1 MNTFTP
7 RQRRRGELTSGNR
20 RRRTHTAEE
29 IGMVID
35 RAARVRLR
43 RAVQDAVRCPSPENV
58 AVLQEWP
65 SDWVAEEQAV
75 YGVPQP
81 RRRTSLIFATATE
94 SAAPARTEN
103 SGKTSV
109 QIRFATHPEI
119 PPVIVVSAGRSVVSR
134 RIRNAEVKDLGPGR
148 HVEILHL
155 AGTGESI
162 PHKEQ
167 LVEHWGE

>member
-43 RAVQDAVRCPSPENV
+43 RAIQDAVRCPSPENV

-94 SAAPARTEN
+94 SAAPARTEKVWHWQWVAGWMAAILTLLLTT
-103 SGKTSV
+103 GK
-109 QIRFATHPEI
+109 R
-119 PPVIVVSAGRSVVSR
+119 VVLRMKTAIDDHNIGFR
-134 RIRNAEVKDLGPGR
+134 L
-148 HVEILHL
+148 
-155 AGTGESI
+155 
-162 PHKEQ
+162 
-167 LVEHWGE
+167 